1 MKRLFYL
8 LFGLVLLPA
17 LLYAQGSLSLKDI
30 NDNLTNNYYTKT
42 VSDGKYATT
51 VDVALK
57 ADKTYVDGTDENI
70 INTLLPAKAD
80 QSDMD
85 SAEAAINALNID
97 NDSQDITIESN
108 RIGISSLEVGLQT
121 HQNMPADAH
130 PASAITY
137 TDTSSIGATELQAAL
152 DTVAVWLNSV
162 DLRLESLETNII
174 SLIQPAIDIITAN
187 LDTHETAITAL
198 ITNDQTQE
206 VRLVRATAAYENRYK
221 KMILQYGYPI
231 AINDLWDVNKASAI
245 YAMYD
250 IVVFGD
256 LYEKETHE
264 AHIDTVNIISKVK
277 ILKTDIEIFGYIPI
291 GGGLG
296 ANLDTA
302 EIQLRIDEWLATGAT
317 GIFLDEFGYDY
328 LVTRERQNMAVDYA
342 HSKGMNVIANSWN
355 IDWVFNND
363 DGYIEWEEFYG
374 NPNLVAPSIN
384 SNDYYL
390 FENLFY
396 YYEGGQKVSDQWR
409 IYEVYRYYYDSAT
422 STWGKNYYDQFGTKT
437 LGLDG
442 IQSTNAN
449 KDLYFINAYVGGR
462 IINLDGYGA
471 SIELWGSSSTA
482 YNHYNPS
489 FFNNEASMFH
499 RDKIQPTVSDYSGA
513 TYAQYDT
520 KINGVTAKLIWKPGA
535 TASNPTLGTHKVQ
548 INGVDRTKTYVSS
561 SATNTNTA
569 STLVARDA
577 SGNFSAGTI
586 TAALTGNAS
595 TATQLATPRTIAGTS
610 FDGTANI
617 NISHTGL
624 TDKGTLT
631 HTQVETELARLE
643 TDKADTSSVTAVSD
657 ALAAHTGEVSGAH
670 QGSAIA
676 VDSSGFTGNLKLAD
690 DTVQKALATLDAL
703 SGLPATNAITKIYG
717 DADVDGSG
725 TGAVWL
731 VGTNG
736 VTIDRRVGNT
746 FEVNI
751 DSATKF
757 NDYYTAAQTN
767 ATIEAAIAA
776 IPTPSVN
783 QTVTVTAGEA
793 LTAGQVVSLINESG
807 TIKAYN
813 NPITVSTSPNGAES
827 VFNAAETTYCSA
839 VALDSTR
846 FVVSYIKA
854 DNIQYSIVGTVSG
867 STISWGAEQSGY
879 GGTNGSYVSVVK
891 LRTNAFVVFRT
902 NSGATGANNVIATY
916 HTVSGSTI
924 SIPSSTT
931 NILTNSGTYVS
942 ASQLDTDKVILC
954 FRDSVTTTGKAIIV
968 TYSGDALSKGA
979 EVEFNAAATAYIS
992 VSALS
997 STSAI
1002 VAYQDGG
1009 NSNYGTAQVLSISG
1023 TTITPG
1029 TEYVFKSATTQ
1040 WVTCAAGS
1048 STTAVIVYRN
1058 SSDTYLSAVFAT
1070 ISGTA
1075 ISYGT
1080 ELVTSMAGIN
1090 YPSIAM
1096 ISSTKFLVGC
1106 DTYVNPTHTGKS
1118 VILNTSG
1125 TSITAD
1131 TAYTTNAAGTYYNAV
1146 CYLGSQKSVMTY
1158 QDDGNSTYGTAVVN
1172 QWGTSNYA
1180 SISGISQGAYSSG
1193 SDAVVLISGT
1203 NSNQSGLITGSPYFL
1218 QSDFT
1223 IGTTPISLAK
1233 YYNSSTAT
1241 GEIKVGTAKSATE
1254 IILGI
1259 DYK

>member
-1 MKRLFYL
+1 VKKL
-8 LFGLVLLPA
+8 LWIIIILSIFTNANIAQAQSALPA
-17 LLYAQGSLSLKDI
+17 TSVRTSDGSNVQLKLNALSSSAASNTAEIEAI
-30 NDNLTNNYYTKT
+30 NQNLTTH
-42 VSDGKYATT
+42 
-51 VDVALK
+51 
-57 ADKTYVDGTDENI
+57 E
-70 INTLLPAKAD
+70 
-80 QSDMD
+80 
-85 SAEAAINALNID
+85 AELAAITAEINLMNVNLGTIEIRID
-97 NDSQDITIESN
+97 SIESN
-108 RIGISSLEVGLQT
+108 ILSMIEPAITELRLNLSTIEDLINSNYNSLFANLGTHENELNDIKSNLATHETSLLALQTNDGTQETRIESNEVGIQSHLI
-121 HQNMPADAH
+121 DEIGAH
-130 PASAITY
+130 AGSAISY
-137 TDTSSIGATELQAAL
+137 TDTYSIGAVELQAAI
-152 DTVAVWLNSV
+152 DTVTVWLNSV

-206 VRLVRATAAYENRYK
+206 VRLVRATASYENRYK

-231 AINDLWDVNKASAI
+231 AINDLWDVNKAAAV

-250 IVVFGD
+250 IVVIGD
-256 LYEKETHE
+256 EYEKTAHE
-264 AHIDTVNIISKVK
+264 AHADTVLIIERLKE
-277 ILKTDIEIFGYIPI
+277 LKTDVEVFGYVAI
-291 GGGLG
+291 GGELG

-384 SNDYYL
+384 ADDYYL

-396 YYEGGQKVSDQWR
+396 YYESGQKASDQWR

-657 ALAAHTGEVSGAH
+657 LLAAHTGEVSGAH
-670 QGSAIA
+670 QGTAIA

-717 DADVDGSG
+717 DADVDGCD

-736 VTIDRRVGNT
+736 VAVNRTSNT

-757 NDYYTAAQTN
+757 GNYYTQAETN

-776 IPTPSVN
+776 IP
-783 QTVTVTAGEA
+783 
-793 LTAGQVVSLINESG
+793 
-807 TIKAYN
+807 
-813 NPITVSTSPNGAES
+813 SPA
-827 VFNAAETTYCSA
+827 
-839 VALDSTR
+839 
-846 FVVSYIKA
+846 
-854 DNIQYSIVGTVSG
+854 
-867 STISWGAEQSGY
+867 
-879 GGTNGSYVSVVK
+879 
-891 LRTNAFVVFRT
+891 
-902 NSGATGANNVIATY
+902 GATAIED
-916 HTVSGSTI
+916 I
-924 SIPSSTT
+924 
-931 NILTNSGTYVS
+931 GTYIES
-942 ASQLDTDKVILC
+942 N
-954 FRDSVTTTGKAIIV
+954 TTW
-968 TYSGDALSKGA
+968 
-979 EVEFNAAATAYIS
+979 EFDDDY
-992 VSALS
+992 
-997 STSAI
+997 
-1002 VAYQDGG
+1002 D
-1009 NSNYGTAQVLSISG
+1009 
-1023 TTITPG
+1023 
-1029 TEYVFKSATTQ
+1029 
-1040 WVTCAAGS
+1040 
-1048 STTAVIVYRN
+1048 TTAVLIFRN
-1058 SSDTYLSAVFAT
+1058 RILQPRSLFTTVDVSGKTRVVFSS
-1070 ISGTA
+1070 A
-1075 ISYGT
+1075 I
-1080 ELVTSMAGIN
+1080 
-1090 YPSIAM
+1090 
-1096 ISSTKFLVGC
+1096 
-1106 DTYVNPTHTGKS
+1106 
-1118 VILNTSG
+1118 
-1125 TSITAD
+1125 
-1131 TAYTTNAAGTYYNAV
+1131 NA
-1146 CYLGSQKSVMTY
+1146 
-1158 QDDGNSTYGTAVVN
+1158 
-1172 QWGTSNYA
+1172 
-1180 SISGISQGAYSSG
+1180 
-1193 SDAVVLISGT
+1193 SD
-1203 NSNQSGLITGSPYFL
+1203 
-1218 QSDFT
+1218 
-1223 IGTTPISLAK
+1223 
-1233 YYNSSTAT
+1233 
-1241 GEIKVGTAKSATE
+1241 E
-1254 IILGI
+1254 IILI
-1259 DYK
+1259 SNK

>member
-1 MKRLFYL
+1 VKKL
-8 LFGLVLLPA
+8 LWIIIILSIFTNANIAQAQSALPA
-17 LLYAQGSLSLKDI
+17 TSVRTSDGSNVQLKLNALSSSAASNTAEIEAI
-30 NDNLTNNYYTKT
+30 NQNLTTH
-42 VSDGKYATT
+42 
-51 VDVALK
+51 
-57 ADKTYVDGTDENI
+57 E
-70 INTLLPAKAD
+70 
-80 QSDMD
+80 
-85 SAEAAINALNID
+85 AELAAITAEINLMNVNLGTIEIRID
-97 NDSQDITIESN
+97 SIESN
-108 RIGISSLEVGLQT
+108 ILSMIEPAITELRLNLSTIEDLINSNYNSLFANLGTHENELNDIKSNLATHETSLLALQTNDGTQETRIESNEVGIQSHLI
-121 HQNMPADAH
+121 DEIGAH
-130 PASAITY
+130 AGSAISY
-137 TDTSSIGATELQAAL
+137 TDTYSIGAVELQAAI
-152 DTVAVWLNSV
+152 DTVTVWLNSV

-206 VRLVRATAAYENRYK
+206 VRLVRATASYENRYK

-231 AINDLWDVNKASAI
+231 AINDLWDVNKAAAV

-250 IVVFGD
+250 IVVIGD
-256 LYEKETHE
+256 EYEKTAHE
-264 AHIDTVNIISKVK
+264 AHADTVLIIERLKE
-277 ILKTDIEIFGYIPI
+277 LKTDVEVFGYVAI
-291 GGGLG
+291 GGELG

-384 SNDYYL
+384 ADDYYL

-396 YYEGGQKVSDQWR
+396 YYESGQKASDQWR

-657 ALAAHTGEVSGAH
+657 LLAAHTGEVSGAH
-670 QGSAIA
+670 QGTAIA

-717 DADVDGSG
+717 DSDVDGCD

-736 VTIDRRVGNT
+736 VQIYRSGNT

-757 NDYYTAAQTN
+757 GNYYTQAETN

-776 IPTPSVN
+776 IP
-783 QTVTVTAGEA
+783 
-793 LTAGQVVSLINESG
+793 
-807 TIKAYN
+807 
-813 NPITVSTSPNGAES
+813 SPA
-827 VFNAAETTYCSA
+827 
-839 VALDSTR
+839 
-846 FVVSYIKA
+846 
-854 DNIQYSIVGTVSG
+854 
-867 STISWGAEQSGY
+867 
-879 GGTNGSYVSVVK
+879 
-891 LRTNAFVVFRT
+891 
-902 NSGATGANNVIATY
+902 GATAIED
-916 HTVSGSTI
+916 I
-924 SIPSSTT
+924 
-931 NILTNSGTYVS
+931 GTYIES
-942 ASQLDTDKVILC
+942 N
-954 FRDSVTTTGKAIIV
+954 TTW
-968 TYSGDALSKGA
+968 
-979 EVEFNAAATAYIS
+979 EFDDDY
-992 VSALS
+992 
-997 STSAI
+997 
-1002 VAYQDGG
+1002 D
-1009 NSNYGTAQVLSISG
+1009 
-1023 TTITPG
+1023 
-1029 TEYVFKSATTQ
+1029 
-1040 WVTCAAGS
+1040 
-1048 STTAVIVYRN
+1048 TTAVLIFRN
-1058 SSDTYLSAVFAT
+1058 RILQPRSLFTTVDVSGKTRVVFSS
-1070 ISGTA
+1070 A
-1075 ISYGT
+1075 I
-1080 ELVTSMAGIN
+1080 
-1090 YPSIAM
+1090 
-1096 ISSTKFLVGC
+1096 
-1106 DTYVNPTHTGKS
+1106 
-1118 VILNTSG
+1118 
-1125 TSITAD
+1125 
-1131 TAYTTNAAGTYYNAV
+1131 NA
-1146 CYLGSQKSVMTY
+1146 
-1158 QDDGNSTYGTAVVN
+1158 
-1172 QWGTSNYA
+1172 
-1180 SISGISQGAYSSG
+1180 
-1193 SDAVVLISGT
+1193 SD
-1203 NSNQSGLITGSPYFL
+1203 
-1218 QSDFT
+1218 
-1223 IGTTPISLAK
+1223 
-1233 YYNSSTAT
+1233 
-1241 GEIKVGTAKSATE
+1241 E
-1254 IILGI
+1254 IILI
-1259 DYK
+1259 SNK

>member
-8 LFGLVLLPA
+8 LIGLVLLPA
-17 LLYAQGSLSLKDI
+17 LLYAQGSLSPKDI
-30 NDNLTNNYYTKT
+30 NDNLTNNYYNKT
-42 VSDGKYATT
+42 ASDARYPLDADTYDMAE
-51 VDVALK
+51 VDAKLLLK
-57 ADKTYVDGTDENI
+57 ADLTYVNATDEAI
-70 INTLLPAKAD
+70 IIDNDSQDVQIESNRVAITTKAT
-80 QSDMD
+80 QIDMD
-85 SAEAAINALNID
+85 SAEAVIQNILAD
-97 NDSQDITIESN
+97 NDSQDVQIESN
-108 RIGISSLEVGLQT
+108 RV
-121 HQNMPADAH
+121 
-130 PASAITY
+130 AITLKADSEEIH
-137 TDTSSIGATELQAAL
+137 TVL

-206 VRLVRATAAYENRYK
+206 VRLVRATASYENRYK

-231 AINDLWDVNKASAI
+231 AINDLWDVNKAAAV

-250 IVVFGD
+250 IVVIGD
-256 LYEKETHE
+256 EYEKTAHE
-264 AHIDTVNIISKVK
+264 AHADTVLIIERLKE
-277 ILKTDIEIFGYIPI
+277 LKTDVEVFGYVAI
-291 GGGLG
+291 GGELG

-384 SNDYYL
+384 ADDYYL

-396 YYEGGQKVSDQWR
+396 YYESGQKASDQWR

-657 ALAAHTGEVSGAH
+657 LLAAHTGEVSGAH
-670 QGSAIA
+670 QGTAIA

-717 DADVDGSG
+717 DSDVDGCE

-736 VTIDRRVGNT
+736 VQIYRSGNT
-746 FEVNI
+746 FEANI

-757 NDYYTAAQTN
+757 GNYYTKAEAD
-767 ATIEAAIAA
+767 ATTEAAIAA
-776 IPTPSVN
+776 IPETDLSNYYTKAQTESTVAVMIKDNAQAKYWYPLNMVN
-783 QTVTVTAGEA
+783 GDYTGEVIIDSIETSMTAY
-793 LTAGQVVSLINESG
+793 TAV
-807 TIKAYN
+807 Y
-813 NPITVSTSPNGAES
+813 
-827 VFNAAETTYCSA
+827 Y
-839 VALDSTR
+839 
-846 FVVSYIKA
+846 
-854 DNIQYSIVGTVSG
+854 
-867 STISWGAEQSGY
+867 
-879 GGTNGSYVSVVK
+879 
-891 LRTNAFVVFRT
+891 
-902 NSGATGANNVIATY
+902 GATGFANAKADSY
-916 HTVSGSTI
+916 
-924 SIPSSTT
+924 TT
-931 NILTNSGTYVS
+931 LPAIGLILETGTGNKKILLRGILRNDAWDWTKGGRVYVS
-942 ASQLDTDKVILC
+942 A
-954 FRDSVTTTGKAIIV
+954 
-968 TYSGDALSKGA
+968 
-979 EVEFNAAATAYIS
+979 ATAGALTQTAPTTATQLVQIIG
-992 VSALS
+992 VALS
-997 STSAI
+997 S
-1002 VAYQDGG
+1002 DE
-1009 NSNYGTAQVLSISG
+1009 VLLMPD
-1023 TTITPG
+1023 TTCV
-1029 TEYVFKSATTQ
+1029 E
-1040 WVTCAAGS
+1040 
-1048 STTAVIVYRN
+1048 N
-1058 SSDTYLSAVFAT
+1058 
-1070 ISGTA
+1070 
-1075 ISYGT
+1075 
-1080 ELVTSMAGIN
+1080 
-1090 YPSIAM
+1090 
-1096 ISSTKFLVGC
+1096 
-1106 DTYVNPTHTGKS
+1106 
-1118 VILNTSG
+1118 
-1125 TSITAD
+1125 
-1131 TAYTTNAAGTYYNAV
+1131 
-1146 CYLGSQKSVMTY
+1146 
-1158 QDDGNSTYGTAVVN
+1158 
-1172 QWGTSNYA
+1172 
-1180 SISGISQGAYSSG
+1180 
-1193 SDAVVLISGT
+1193 
-1203 NSNQSGLITGSPYFL
+1203 
-1218 QSDFT
+1218 
-1223 IGTTPISLAK
+1223 
-1233 YYNSSTAT
+1233 
-1241 GEIKVGTAKSATE
+1241 
-1254 IILGI
+1254 
-1259 DYK
+1259 